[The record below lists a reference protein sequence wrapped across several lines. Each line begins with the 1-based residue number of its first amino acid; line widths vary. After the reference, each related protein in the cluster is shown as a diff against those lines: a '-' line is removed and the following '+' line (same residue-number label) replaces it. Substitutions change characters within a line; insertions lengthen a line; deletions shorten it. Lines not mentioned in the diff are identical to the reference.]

1 MFYSNLFKGVA
12 VLAMIFGLTACGGV
26 KTDEVVLEDC
36 VKIAEQSFNFSI
48 TEEIDDGE
56 TECDMQCRVLVEAL
70 QDPDWRASIKM
81 KLCDEVG
88 AELIYL
94 ICSDIPDK
102 KGEKK
107 WVDFGLTWG
116 NSGRSK
122 SELENI
128 LKQTKS
134 VKFVGEDLIKK
145 D

>member
-36 VKIAEQSFNFSI
+36 VKISEQRFNFFI

-56 TECDMQCRVLVEAL
+56 TECNVQCRVLVETL

-94 ICSDIPDK
+94 KCSDIPEE

>member
-1 MFYSNLFKGVA
+1 MFYSNLFKGAA

-26 KTDEVVLEDC
+26 KTEEVVLEDC
-36 VKIAEQSFNFSI
+36 VKIPEQSFDFSI

-70 QDPDWRASIKM
+70 QDLNWGARIEM

-94 ICSDIPDK
+94 MGSDIPKK
-102 KGEKK
+102 KGEKT

-116 NSGRSK
+116 NSDKSK
-122 SELENI
+122 
-128 LKQTKS
+128 
-134 VKFVGEDLIKK
+134 
-145 D
+145 

>member
-12 VLAMIFGLTACGGV
+12 VLAMIVGITACGGP

-36 VKIAEQSFNFSI
+36 VKIAEQSFDFSI
-48 TEEIDDGE
+48 TEVIDDGE
-56 TECDMQCRVLVEAL
+56 TEHDMQCRVLVETL
-70 QDPDWRASIKM
+70 QDLNWQATIKM
-81 KLCDEVG
+81 KLCDKSG

-94 ICSDIPDK
+94 ICSDIPEK

-116 NSGRSK
+116 NSDKSK

-134 VKFVGEDLIKK
+134 VQFVGKDLIEK